1 MKTWIDPV
9 KDQPARPTTMAVKGD
24 FAEFTSLM
32 RRVVTKETK
41 QPTPASASPA
51 PASQKA
57 IR

>member
-24 FAEFTSLM
+24 FAEFT
-32 RRVVTKETK
+32 RETK